1 MCNYKVMNNMDL
13 IKFYK
18 CLSDETRLKSLLLV
32 KHEQELCV
40 CELTHALQQS
50 QPKISRHLAQLR
62 NAELLVDRRQGQW
75 VYYRVNPNLPDW
87 VEQIMALTLAN
98 NPDYI
103 HDNLAELAS
112 MPGRCNR
119 PTICC

>member
-1 MCNYKVMNNMDL
+1 MDL
-13 IKFYK
+13 IQFYK
-18 CLSDETRLKSLLLV
+18 CFSDETRLKSLLLV

-62 NAELLVDRRQGQW
+62 NAELLLDRRQGQW
-75 VYYRVNPNLPDW
+75 VYYQVNPNLPAW
-87 VEQIMALTLAN
+87 VEQIMTLTLAN

-103 HDNLAELAS
+103 RDNLAELAS
-112 MPGRCNR
+112 MPGRCGR
-119 PTICC
+119 ERSCC